1 MSDTLSPWLALL
13 VGAVVTYLWRGLGV
27 LLSGRIAP
35 DGAAIQ
41 WVGCVAYALL
51 AALVAR
57 MIVLPSGALA
67 AVDLW
72 IRLAAAAVA
81 AGAFVAARGNV
92 VVGVVVGVATLS
104 LLHGLG

>member
-1 MSDTLSPWLALL
+1 MTDGTSPWLALL
-13 VGAVVTYLWRGLGV
+13 VGALVTYLWRGLGV
-27 LLSGRIAP
+27 VLSGRISP

-67 AVDLW
+67 DVALW
-72 IRLAAAAVA
+72 IRLTAAAVGTIA
-81 AGAFVAARGNV
+81 FLALRSNVVAGVAA
-92 VVGVVVGVATLS
+92 GVATLS
-104 LLHGLG
+104 LLHGLV

>member
-1 MSDTLSPWLALL
+1 MTDVPSPWFALL

-27 LLSGRIAP
+27 LLSGRISP

-67 AVDLW
+67 EVTAGVR
-72 IRLAAAAVA
+72 IAAAGLGAVA
-81 AGAFVAARGNV
+81 FLAARGNV
-92 VVGVVVGVATLS
+92 VVGVAVGVLALS

>member
-1 MSDTLSPWLALL
+1 MTETASPWLALL
-13 VGAVVTYLWRGLGV
+13 VGALVTYLWRGLGV
-27 LLSGRIAP
+27 LLSGRISP

-67 AVDLW
+67 EVALW
-72 IRLAAAAVA
+72 IRLAAAG
-81 AGAFVAARGNV
+81 AGALAFVALRGNV
-92 VVGVVVGVATLS
+92 IAGVAAGVATLG

>member
-1 MSDTLSPWLALL
+1 MSDAVSPWLALAI
-13 VGAVVTYLWRGLGV
+13 GAVVTYLWRGLGV
-27 LLSGRIAP
+27 LLSGRISP

-67 AVDLW
+67 SVDLW
-72 IRLAAAAVA
+72 IRLLAAAV
-81 AGAFVAARGNV
+81 GTLVFLGLARNV
-92 VVGVVVGVATLS
+92 IAGVVVGVATLS